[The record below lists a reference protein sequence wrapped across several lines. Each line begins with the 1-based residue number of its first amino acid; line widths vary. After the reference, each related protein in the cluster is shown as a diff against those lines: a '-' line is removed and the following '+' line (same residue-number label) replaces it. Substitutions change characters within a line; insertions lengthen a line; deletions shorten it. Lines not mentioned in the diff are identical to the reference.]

1 MEYIL
6 ILKNLINYEAILWF
20 CALVGS
26 GMMLIQFLLNL
37 FGLGEDHV
45 DEIAIDAL
53 KFKWLSRQAISGFVM
68 MFGWTGLACQHE
80 FGLSMMPSILIS
92 FAVGV
97 LTIFITT
104 SIFKAAKKLHSSGN
118 VFNIEEAIG
127 KEAFVYQRIPKE
139 GVGKVTI
146 SLQNFTHEIDAISL
160 NQEELPSFTRVQ
172 IIKKLDNHTVVVTTT

>member
-26 GMMLIQFLLNL
+26 GMILIQFLLNL
-37 FGLGEDHV
+37 FGLTEEHV

-53 KFKWLSRQAISGFVM
+53 KFKWLSRQAISGFLM

-80 FGLSMMPSILIS
+80 FNLSLMPSLLIA
-92 FAVGV
+92 FVAGV
-97 LTIFITT
+97 LTIIITS
-104 SIFKAAKKLHSSGN
+104 SIFKMAKKLHSPGSI
-118 VFNIEEAIG
+118 FNIEEAIG

-139 GVGKVTI
+139 GRGKITI
-146 SLQNFTHEIDAISL
+146 SLQNFTHEIDAVSL
-160 NQEELPSFTRVQ
+160 HQEELSSFTRVQ
-172 IIKKLDNHTVVVTTT
+172 IIKKLNNHTVVVTTI